1 MSNKIKSVLK
11 VISNAIVTLAL
22 ILVILLIGFRLI
34 GFQMY
39 TVLSG
44 SMEPTHKVGS
54 VVYVKKVEQNK
65 LKKDDVITYYLDK
78 NTLSTH
84 RIVEIVKDE
93 KTNET
98 KYRTKGDA
106 NEKED
111 AVLVEYKNIKGKVMF
126 SIPLLGYILNFI
138 NTTSGKIIVGSIF
151 IALISFVIIIELI
164 TEDDKQPK
172 SKRRNKNEKESSNN
186 SK

>member
-1 MSNKIKSVLK
+1 MSNKIKAILK
-11 VISNAIVTLAL
+11 IISNVIVTLAL
-22 ILVILLIGFRLI
+22 ILVILLVGFRLI

-54 VVYVKKVEQNK
+54 IVYVRETKQEDLKV
-65 LKKDDVITYYLDK
+65 DDVITYYLDK

-84 RIVEIVKDE
+84 RIVEIVKDKE
-93 KTNET
+93 TNEV

-106 NEKED
+106 NEQED
-111 AVLVEYKNIKGKVMF
+111 AVLVKYENIKGKVIF
-126 SIPLLGYILNFI
+126 SIPILGYILNFI
-138 NTTSGKIIVGSIF
+138 NTTSGRIMAISIF
-151 IALISFVIIIELI
+151 VALISFVIIIELI
-164 TEDDKQPK
+164 TEDKTN

-186 SK
+186 TM